1 MTVRGWTLLG
11 IALAGALAGTL
22 TLIVALGGESDVGPG
37 RAFNAVVGPLIGW
50 AFIGTGLFAWVRRPD
65 NRVGLLMVLVGFTW
79 CASALIVSDQPG
91 VFAVGYL
98 AIGLPYAALYH
109 LLLAFPDGRLH
120 STLER
125 GVVLAGYLSAT
136 LLKTLETLYADTS
149 AGPQGFPDNPLLI
162 SADGGLIADVAGLR
176 PELGVCL
183 ALGVVALLAM
193 RWRAAAGPQRRAL
206 TSVLVSGGLV
216 TALLAVFLAAGV
228 TGISGV
234 RDQLEI
240 ARVAVFATIPFAYLG
255 GLLHSRVVSAT
266 AASRLVARLGHQRRR
281 VDVRD
286 ELALA
291 LGDPSLSLLY
301 WLPQRKLYVDS
312 GGQPSQLPAAES
324 GRVATVVE
332 REGQP
337 IAAIVHD
344 RALAD
349 QGDLVRAAG
358 GAVSL
363 VLENERL
370 DAELRAAVEE
380 VQVSRARIIA
390 SEDAARR
397 RLERDLHDGAQQRLV
412 SAALNLRMLAGK
424 LNGDTQAGREL
435 DAARHDLDDA
445 RQELRELARGIHPAV
460 LSDRGLRAALEGL
473 ANRAPI
479 PVELTEGPN
488 ERYPENV
495 ETAAYFV
502 VAESLTN
509 VAKHADATHA
519 CVRVS
524 RVGEAVTVEVRD
536 DGVGD
541 ADAAV
546 GSGLRGMAD
555 RVSALEGRLQ
565 VDSARGRGTT
575 ITATIPCGS

>member
-1 MTVRGWTLLG
+1 MTARGWTLLG
-11 IALAGALAGTL
+11 IALAGALAGAL
-22 TLIVALGGESDVGPG
+22 TLIVALGGESDAGPG

-50 AFIGTGLFAWVRRPD
+50 AFIGTGLFAWVRRPK

-91 VFAVGYL
+91 VFVVGYL

-193 RWRAAAGPQRRAL
+193 RWRAAAGPQRQAL
-206 TSVLVSGGLV
+206 TTVLVSGGLV

-266 AASRLVARLGHQRRR
+266 AASRLVARLGHQGRR
-281 VDVRD
+281 VNVRD
-286 ELALA
+286 ELAQA

-312 GGQPSQLPAAES
+312 GGQPSELPAAES
-324 GRVATVVE
+324 DRVAIVVE

-370 DAELRAAVEE
+370 DAELRATVEE
-380 VQVSRARIIA
+380 VQASRARIIA

-445 RQELRELARGIHPAV
+445 RQELRELARGIHPTV

-524 RVGEAVTVEVRD
+524 RVGEAVTVEVSD